1 MIPLFSM
8 NLFRLAPNPADAHS
22 PASLRFSMVYG
33 CLSFGAVSTLA
44 YSIWA
49 FRLVPGTVGLYTT
62 TALVYLGLGGL
73 ALSRLVAAP
82 GAAWRFTLCFATV
95 FLAYALCWCVCW
107 FGLRGKFQADL
118 LGAAAG
124 LAGMTWLLQRAFG
137 RTTGFFPLFGSLL
150 VLHSVG
156 YYAGEQLY
164 AAVRG
169 VPGRLL
175 WGAAH
180 GLGFGAGLGYVLQRC
195 QSHPGARAIGARP
208 SAS

>member
-1 MIPLFSM
+1 
-8 NLFRLAPNPADAHS
+8 
-22 PASLRFSMVYG
+22 
-33 CLSFGAVSTLA
+33 
-44 YSIWA
+44 
-49 FRLVPGTVGLYTT
+49 
-62 TALVYLGLGGL
+62 
-73 ALSRLVAAP
+73 
-82 GAAWRFTLCFATV
+82 
-95 FLAYALCWCVCW
+95 
-107 FGLRGKFQADL
+107 
-118 LGAAAG
+118 
-124 LAGMTWLLQRAFG
+124 MTWLLQRAFG

-169 VPGRLL
+169 IPGRLL

-208 SAS
+208 SASSERI

>member
-1 MIPLFSM
+1 MR
-8 NLFRLAPNPADAHS
+8 LFRLAPDPAEPRS
-22 PASLRFSMVYG
+22 PASLRFAMVYG

-82 GAAWRFTLCFATV
+82 RAAAFHVVLRDGV
-95 FLAYALCWCVCW
+95 S
-107 FGLRGKFQADL
+107 GLRRGLVCVLVRTAGKVSGRS
-118 LGAAAG
+118 LGSGGGTRGDDVVAA
-124 LAGMTWLLQRAFG
+124 TCFWSHDR
-137 RTTGFFPLFGSLL
+137 FFPLFGSLL

-169 VPGRLL
+169 IPGRLL

-208 SAS
+208 SASSERI